1 MSAHRR
7 NQLLVGLSLMAI
19 IVAGVW
25 WYLSG
30 EYEDQLTHRP
40 ANSKL
45 HTERFYVA
53 QRWLQSRGT
62 QTYTLY
68 DLRDLHLQP
77 HDNATLFV
85 STPPGHYND
94 LEAHRLFDWVQSG
107 GHLVIPAPSLIRTRG
122 TAPELNPDQ
131 IRACHECLMES
142 EANDEDADDEPR
154 RPYRAELHHL
164 HPPGSEPLEIW
175 SRYGLEIPEE
185 SHVLEAWPNQ
195 DVHPL
200 VVRYD
205 LGQGRITMLASW
217 NWLDNH
223 NMVHPDHARLLELL
237 VEDHNEQVFFQQR
250 VTSGG
255 LLGWLWRQAPV
266 LWLIAI
272 GLAVLWVWS
281 RWPRLGPIRDAGLGP
296 DTRMKTHL
304 LATARFDWQRHRS
317 ANLVAAM
324 TEERNIRLRKR
335 FPDWHRL
342 DREER
347 TDRLTRLLPVLD
359 EEAVDYLLDTTHE
372 DRTQPFIRLVRLHE
386 QLMKVL

>member
-1 MSAHRR
+1 MTAHRR
-7 NQLLVGLSLMAI
+7 NQLLIGLSLMAI
-19 IVAGVW
+19 IGTGVW

-45 HTERFYVA
+45 QTERFHVA

-62 QTYTLY
+62 QTYALY

-85 STPPGHYND
+85 SIAPGHYND
-94 LEAHRLFDWVQSG
+94 LEAHRLFDWVESG

-122 TAPELNPDQ
+122 TAPELNPHQ
-131 IRACHECLMES
+131 LRACRECLIES
-142 EANDEDADDEPR
+142 ETNDDDDDNGPR
-154 RPYRAELHHL
+154 RPYRAEPHQL

-175 SRYGLEIPEE
+175 SLYGIEISDNADDLE
-185 SHVLEAWPNQ
+185 LWANK
-195 DVHPL
+195 DGHPL
-200 VVRYD
+200 VVRYG
-205 LGQGRITMLASW
+205 LGQGRITMLPSW

-237 VEDHNEQVFFQQR
+237 VEDHDEQVFFQQR

-272 GLAVLWVWS
+272 GLALLWVWS

-304 LATARFDWQRHRS
+304 LATARFDWQHHR
-317 ANLVAAM
+317 AAHLIAALS
-324 TEERNIRLRKR
+324 EERNLRLRSR

-342 DREER
+342 DRAEKTER
-347 TDRLTRLLPVLD
+347 LNDLLPELEPEV
-359 EEAVDYLLDTTHE
+359 VDHLLDTTHE
-372 DRTQPFIRLVRLHE
+372 DRALPFTRMVRLHE